1 MLEARTRRRFAF
13 LVCLA
18 LAAACQSGSD
28 KAKDAEAPVAD
39 AAPTKDAPTAP
50 APRPKPAPAM
60 PSPIGEPGHGTD
72 TPNPLNNVYFGEQHL
87 HTVNSPDAFAFG
99 TRNTPDDAYRF
110 CKGEAIKKNTTGEM
124 VQKGTAY
131 DWCAVTDHA
140 EYLGVMPLLLEKDN
154 PLQDTPIGK
163 LITSGDPK
171 KGEEAFQQI
180 IDSAATMRVIPYMA
194 DPKVAATVWEKQK
207 AAANKHYAPGKF
219 TTLIAFEWTSQAMSQ
234 NLHHNVFFR
243 DDKGPDTIFSS
254 FDSIKRED
262 LWTYQEVQRAAGHEN
277 FSIPHN
283 GNVSNSMMYAPTTS
297 DGVLIDKQWAE
308 RSNRNTVATEIVQT
322 KGASETHPAL
332 SPNDEFAGFET
343 SYKHLLGSGGVVGK
357 IDHSYV
363 RRALTD
369 GVGFQEMLGANP
381 FKYGIVS
388 GADSHN
394 AFSDNE
400 EFNFTGVHGNTDK
413 TPEIRLRS
421 GTTVAG
427 EAPKDFGT
435 PGATGVWAPENTREA
450 IFDAIKKKETF
461 GTSGPLIRL
470 RFFGGWNYADDLAD
484 DEKFVEKGYKGGVP
498 MGGDLPAKPA
508 RAKAPTF
515 AVWALKDPKSGNL
528 DRVQIIKGWYHQGHP
543 WEKVYDV
550 AWSDGRTPDA
560 NGKLPHV
567 GNTVNIKE
575 ATYTNDIGDTQLATV
590 WTDPD
595 FDPSQHAVYYVRVL
609 EIPTPRWTTYD
620 AKALGVDPLPDLPAT
635 IQERAW
641 SSPIWY
647 TPAPELVKK
656 QDFYPGLRQALP

>member
-1 MLEARTRRRFAF
+1 MRIRGWSTYVCIT
-13 LVCLA
+13 LVV
-18 LAAACQSGSD
+18 ACTGVGD
-28 KAKDAEAPVAD
+28 KAGEAPPPAPD
-39 AAPTKDAPTAP
+39 AAPPKDTPPVAAERPAP
-50 APRPKPAPAM
+50 APAL

-72 TPNPLNNVYFGEQHL
+72 APNPLNNVYFGEQHL
-87 HTVNSPDAFAFG
+87 HTLNSPDAFAFG

-110 CKGEAIKKNTTGEM
+110 CKGEAIKKSTTGEM
-124 VQKGTAY
+124 VRKQTPY

-154 PLQDTPIGK
+154 PLQNTPIGK
-163 LITSGDPK
+163 LIASGDPK

-180 IDSAATMRVIPYMA
+180 IDSGSKMQPISYMN
-194 DPKVAATVWEKQK
+194 DPKVSTSVWAKQK
-207 AAANKHYAPGKF
+207 DAANEHYEPGKF
-219 TTLIAFEWTSQAMSQ
+219 TTFIAFEWTSQPMSV

-243 DDKGPDTIFSS
+243 DAEGPDRVFSA
-254 FDSIKRED
+254 FDSVRRED
-262 LWTYQEVQRAAGHEN
+262 LWRYQEAQRARGHEN

-283 GNVSNSMMYAPTTS
+283 GNVSDSLMYAPTTS
-297 DGVLIDKQWAE
+297 DGAPIDRQWAD
-308 RSNRNTVATEIVQT
+308 RSNRNTVATEIIQT
-322 KGASETHPAL
+322 KGSSETHPTL

-343 SYKHLLGSGGVVGK
+343 SYKHLLGSGGVVGM
-357 IDHSYV
+357 IDYSYV
-363 RRALTD
+363 RRALTN
-369 GVGFQEMLGANP
+369 GVGFQEMIGANP
-381 FKYGIVS
+381 FKYGIVA

-400 EFNFTGVHGNTDK
+400 EFNYTGVHGNTDK
-413 TPEIRLRS
+413 TPEIRLRA

-450 IFDAIKKKETF
+450 IFDAIKRKETF

-470 RFFGGWNYADDLAD
+470 RFFGGWSYPADLAKGTDFVKKAYAD
-484 DEKFVEKGYKGGVP
+484 GVP
-498 MGGDLPAKPA
+498 MGGDLRAKPA
-508 RAKAPTF
+508 DAKAPTF
-515 AVWALKDPKSGNL
+515 AVWALKDPNSGNL
-528 DRVQIIKGWYHQGHP
+528 DRVQIIKGWYEAGHP

-550 AWSDGRTPDA
+550 AWSDGRKPDQD
-560 NGKLPHV
+560 GKLPPV

-575 ATYTNDIGDTQLATV
+575 ATYTNDIGDTQLTAV

-595 FDPSQHAVYYVRVL
+595 FDPTQHAVYYVRVL

-620 AKALGVDPLPDLPAT
+620 AKALGIDPLPDVPAT

-647 TPAPELVKK
+647 TPARKLRQK
-656 QDFYPGLRQALP
+656 QDFYPGLHQALP